1 MKSFLKPDPKFRN
14 GYKDPK
20 RMAAIHDLYCVV
32 CFAKGLKQTTKT
44 IAHHSIGGGLGL
56 KVSDLK
62 TCAICE
68 FHHNKGG
75 NGDAIHN
82 TPLWEWEE
90 KFFTQNELILMTNRM
105 LENEK

>member
-44 IAHHSIGGGLGL
+44 IAHHSIGGGF
-56 KVSDLK
+56 KVSL
-62 TCAICE
+62 CE
-68 FHHNKGG
+68 LHHNKGE
-75 NGDAIHN
+75 NGEAIHE
-82 TPLWEWEE
+82 TPLHE
-90 KFFTQNELILMTNRM
+90 
-105 LENEK
+105 